1 MPIDPSLVDNEAL
14 NQSIESMSQYLDNT
28 KQEEEAQEVIQRQ
41 DQAEETQALSEQA
54 DPRNADQWGLKAVAE
69 ELKSVAAGGVQDT
82 ASFQE
87 NFDLHLP

>member
-41 DQAEETQALSEQA
+41 EQVEET
-54 DPRNADQWGLKAVAE
+54 P
-69 ELKSVAAGGVQDT
+69 
-82 ASFQE
+82 
-87 NFDLHLP
+87 